1 MSDRTP
7 RRMPVGFV
15 GHGSPLLALDPEK
28 GAPLR
33 AWGAT
38 LPPAAGVLVVSAH
51 WIAAPLAVSPGGAL
65 LHDYRGFPPALGHVR
80 WPAPRAD
87 LLAGEV
93 AALTGAVVR
102 ERGLDHGVWT
112 PLVHLLPQARI
123 PAAQLALPSGATPDE
138 LLALGERLAPLR
150 ERGVLLLGSGNLVH
164 NLARADWSDTL
175 PPPCWADDFD
185 HWVSAVLEARDWS
198 ALARWAEEAPGA
210 ALAHPTSEHLLP
222 LFVVAGAARADDALS
237 FPVRGFELST
247 VSRRSL
253 QLGGSSA

>member
-1 MSDRTP
+1 MIDRKQG
-7 RRMPVGFV
+7 RMPVGFV

-33 AWGAT
+33 AWGAA
-38 LPPAAGVLVVSAH
+38 LPPAEGVLVISAH
-51 WIAAPLAVSPGGAL
+51 WTADPLAVSPGGAL
-65 LHDYRGFPPALGHVR
+65 LHDYRGFPPALDRVR

-87 LLAGEV
+87 ALAGDV
-93 AALTGAVVR
+93 AGLTGAVVR

-112 PLVHLLPQARI
+112 PLVHLLPQALA
-123 PAAQLALPSGATPDE
+123 PVAQLALPAGATPGE
-138 LLALGERLAPLR
+138 LLALGARLSPLR

-175 PPPCWADDFD
+175 PPACWADDFD
-185 HWVSAVLEARDWS
+185 QWVRAVVEARDWA

-210 ALAHPTSEHLLP
+210 ALAHPTDEHLLP
-222 LFVVAGAARADDALS
+222 LFVVAGAARPDDPLS
-237 FPVRGFELST
+237 FPVQGFELST